1 MMSSPRLHRPL
12 LVARQAS
19 LSLALVALL
28 LVSML
33 ASPGLRPIAR
43 AQGPDGGVTTLTG
56 TVTITNPDF
65 TNTFSQRYM
74 LLTDLIPLMSEEPAA
89 GATPEASPAATPDPN
104 ATPTPM
110 PDITLTG
117 QVLGQITGDLSAGA
131 SFRID
136 LPIAPQGTAYSFD
149 PDHADAA
156 GVQVY
161 SVEFMANQ
169 QGDPFISPPEIG
181 TFGYSSL
188 KFSVANYDIIGGR
201 LVVWAPDDKQV
212 FPTGL
217 GKDGK
222 LFTADDPIGPIAA
235 GWSVVNLDT
244 EPFSVERQ
252 QTVNIPIIEGD
263 DGFTDYSHKTYTE
276 AFDALIKDLKAQY
289 VYTDIKGI
297 DFDALAAKYRP
308 MIEKAEQD
316 KDVNAFQAAL
326 YAFSLEF
333 HDGHVSSSPPQA
345 IYDTIKGRLGMRL
358 AETDEGDVIVISVT
372 EGLPA
377 DKAGIKLGATIDTW
391 NGKPVADAA
400 KDERLIIG
408 QSSEHAIKDEQYE
421 FLTRGTLGDTV
432 EVTFRNP
439 DGSEQKATLT
449 FSEDIDGRDVAANTK
464 ISAEGEDYSG
474 LPIVAKMLPSGI
486 GYIKINTFFADPI
499 LMTTAWDYALNN
511 LISLGA
517 VGLIVDVRDNGGGYA
532 TGSLYFAGSFTD
544 TSYVVNEDMQLDS
557 DGNLVD
563 AGTLQVDPS
572 PVQWPNPVAILVDDS
587 CASACEIFAGAMSLN
602 PRVAIVGYTP
612 TAGIEAGVAQW
623 AMPDGT
629 YFQASVLGSYRSGK
643 LFIEGTGIAPTV
655 VVPATRE
662 DLLNPDDE
670 VLSAA
675 EDALWPQIE
684 AMLKAEQE
692 GTPSASPV
700 ATPESPEIPATPVP

>member
-1 MMSSPRLHRPL
+1 MMSSPRLHRPR

-169 QGDPFISPPEIG
+169 QGDPFIGPQEIG

-188 KFSVANYDIIGGR
+188 TFSVGDYDIIGGR
-201 LVVWAPDDKQV
+201 LVVWAPDANQL
-212 FPTGL
+212 FPTGM
-217 GKDGK
+217 GPDGIF
-222 LFTADDPIGPIAA
+222 FTADDPVGPIPA
-235 GWSVVNLDT
+235 GWSVVDLDT
-244 EPFSVERQ
+244 DPFAIERTP
-252 QTVNIPIIEGD
+252 TVDIPIIEGD
-263 DGFTDYSHKTYTE
+263 DGFTDYSDKSYTE
-276 AFDALIKDLKAQY
+276 AFDALIADLKAQY
-289 VYTDIKGI
+289 VYADIKGL

-308 MIEKAEQD
+308 MVEQAERD
-316 KDVNAFQAAL
+316 KDVDAFQAAI

-333 HDGHVSSSPPQA
+333 HDGHVSSSPPQSVFDSIA
-345 IYDTIKGRLGMRL
+345 GRLGMRL
-358 AETDEGDVIVISVT
+358 AATDEGDVIVISVT

-377 DKAGIKLGATIDTW
+377 DKAGIELGAVIDTW
-391 NGKPVADAA
+391 NGKPVLDAVA
-400 KDERLIIG
+400 EEPLIIS
-408 QSSEHAIKDEQYE
+408 QSSEHAALNEQFE
-421 FLTRGTLGDTV
+421 FLTRGTLGDSV
-432 EVTFRNP
+432 DVSFRNP
-439 DGSEQKATLT
+439 DGGEQQATLT
-449 FSEDIDGRDVAANTK
+449 FSEDIDGRDVAANTM
-464 ISAEGEDYSG
+464 ISSQGEDFSS
-474 LPIVAKMLPSGI
+474 LPVVAKLLPSGI
-486 GYIKINTFFADPI
+486 GYVKINSFYADPI

-511 LISLGA
+511 LLALGA

-544 TSYVVNEDMQLDS
+544 APYVVNEDLQLNADHE
-557 DGNLVD
+557 LVP

-572 PVQWPNPVAILVDDS
+572 QVQWPYPVAVLVDDG
-587 CASACEIFAGAMSLN
+587 CASACEIFAGAAALN

-612 TAGIEAGVAQW
+612 SAGIEAGVAQW
-623 AMPDGT
+623 ALPDDT
-629 YFQASVLGSYRSGK
+629 YFQASVLGSFRGDE
-643 LFIEGTGIAPTV
+643 LFIEGTGVPPTV
-655 VVPATRE
+655 VVPATR
-662 DLLNPDDE
+662 DTLLDPDDE
-670 VLSAA
+670 VLNAA
-675 EDALWPQIE
+675 QDALWPQIE
-684 AMLKAEQE
+684 AMLQAEQE
-692 GTPSASPV
+692 GTPV
-700 ATPESPEIPATPVP
+700 ATPATEATPDVNATPAP